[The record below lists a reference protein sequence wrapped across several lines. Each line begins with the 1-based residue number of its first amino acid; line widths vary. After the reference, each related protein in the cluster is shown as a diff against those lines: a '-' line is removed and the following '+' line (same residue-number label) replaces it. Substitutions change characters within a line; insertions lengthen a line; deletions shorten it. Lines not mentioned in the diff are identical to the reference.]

1 MGLVHDEPAHPK
13 RRHPVEEAGSGES
26 FRGDV
31 EQTQL
36 PRRGRLERLELL
48 GPLLRGVDVRDWHAG
63 RAQAID
69 LVLHERDQGRDHQR
83 EAATGHRRHPV
94 ADALA
99 GPGRSD
105 REHVAA
111 RELRVHH
118 RRLAR
123 TELLQAEDL
132 AQHAQPGVEHP
143 KSLPVREP
151 GGEPSLPIGG
161 RAGYVA
167 ARSGVPYAMNR
178 KKLLLVLLSLA
189 GLATVAACGL
199 GGGGASASRPAAGRA
214 ANVSSSP
221 QPADERASASGSPA
235 PSQSPSSL
243 DGQAA
248 SIPEGPRV
256 QRSARVV
263 LQVGSGRFD
272 SALND
277 VIAVVDQAGGYIS
290 GSQAQADDGQPLRSG
305 QVTFQVP
312 ADRFEAVVAEV
323 RKKGTP
329 QTISISG
336 NDVSQQY
343 VDLQARLR
351 NAEAQRN
358 AMLALMQQAKSVN
371 DTIQIQNQLGQITA
385 QIEQLRGQ
393 IGYLEHST
401 TFSTLAV
408 SIREAPAGARD
419 EWGLQTAAL
428 QALHNVVNV
437 VAVVIVVAG
446 TLLPLLV
453 VGFVVAFALWRAWPR
468 LRRTG
473 RPSPGGAVGE

>member
-1 MGLVHDEPAHPK
+1 
-13 RRHPVEEAGSGES
+13 
-26 FRGDV
+26 
-31 EQTQL
+31 
-36 PRRGRLERLELL
+36 
-48 GPLLRGVDVRDWHAG
+48 
-63 RAQAID
+63 
-69 LVLHERDQGRDHQR
+69 
-83 EAATGHRRHPV
+83 
-94 ADALA
+94 
-99 GPGRSD
+99 
-105 REHVAA
+105 
-111 RELRVHH
+111 
-118 RRLAR
+118 
-123 TELLQAEDL
+123 
-132 AQHAQPGVEHP
+132 
-143 KSLPVREP
+143 
-151 GGEPSLPIGG
+151 
-161 RAGYVA
+161 
-167 ARSGVPYAMNR
+167 MNR

>member
-1 MGLVHDEPAHPK
+1 
-13 RRHPVEEAGSGES
+13 
-26 FRGDV
+26 
-31 EQTQL
+31 
-36 PRRGRLERLELL
+36 
-48 GPLLRGVDVRDWHAG
+48 
-63 RAQAID
+63 
-69 LVLHERDQGRDHQR
+69 
-83 EAATGHRRHPV
+83 
-94 ADALA
+94 
-99 GPGRSD
+99 
-105 REHVAA
+105 
-111 RELRVHH
+111 
-118 RRLAR
+118 
-123 TELLQAEDL
+123 
-132 AQHAQPGVEHP
+132 
-143 KSLPVREP
+143 
-151 GGEPSLPIGG
+151 
-161 RAGYVA
+161 
-167 ARSGVPYAMNR
+167 MNR

-199 GGGGASASRPAAGRA
+199 GSGGASASRPAAGRA

-351 NAEAQRN
+351 NAEGQRN